1 MQKVSLFLILLI
13 VSLGSLIILVFAM
26 FYFLPTSSTQPDWM
40 NDMWSHMGGMMGG
53 GGKGGAEMTKVK
65 SPDFSGDAAS
75 FVGAE
80 KSLKR
85 MARQAPEDEKGN
97 TKIGGVF

>member
-1 MQKVSLFLILLI
+1 
-13 VSLGSLIILVFAM
+13 
-26 FYFLPTSSTQPDWM
+26 
-40 NDMWSHMGGMMGG
+40 MWGAIASAAGGMMGG
-53 GGKGGAEMTKVK
+53 GGGMGGMGGGGKGGGMNKGGAEMTKVK